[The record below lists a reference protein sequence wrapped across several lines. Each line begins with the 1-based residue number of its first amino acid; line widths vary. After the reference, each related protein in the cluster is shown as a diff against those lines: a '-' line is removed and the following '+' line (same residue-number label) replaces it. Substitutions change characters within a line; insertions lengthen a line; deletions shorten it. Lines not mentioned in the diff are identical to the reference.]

1 MEGKKDE
8 FITGSGGLLPTA
20 VLLLFK
26 GTISFSSSSIGSPY
40 GASFHQTAP
49 FPSIVPLPLTV
60 IPTSF
65 VNSSHCKS
73 PEPQYFAFVG
83 AIIVPSNCKNQK
95 RFQISLLSKKK
106 IKPPVLESST
116 VFCPFFF
123 SQVLF
128 LPWKE
133 KKEGKKNPPLFDD
146 GDRVVGGGWGEGDE
160 QNINYKLLPIQQKQN
175 YDTIVFYLENN
186 IVLTVWSWE
195 WYWTHKKFIFWW
207 DQYCW
212 GFNFTSCCPC
222 CLKGL

>member
-20 VLLLFK
+20 VLLFFK

-95 RFQISLLSKKK
+95 RFQISLLSKNKNKTSSSWKLNCFLSFLFHRFCFFLERKK
-106 IKPPVLESST
+106 REERKTPHCLMT
-116 VFCPFFF
+116 VI
-123 SQVLF
+123 
-128 LPWKE
+128 
-133 KKEGKKNPPLFDD
+133 G
-146 GDRVVGGGWGEGDE
+146 
-160 QNINYKLLPIQQKQN
+160 
-175 YDTIVFYLENN
+175 
-186 IVLTVWSWE
+186 
-195 WYWTHKKFIFWW
+195 
-207 DQYCW
+207 
-212 GFNFTSCCPC
+212 
-222 CLKGL
+222 

>member
-26 GTISFSSSSIGSPY
+26 GTTSFSSSSIGSPY

-95 RFQISLLSKKK
+95 RFQISLLSKNKK
-106 IKPPVLESST
+106 
-116 VFCPFFF
+116 
-123 SQVLF
+123 
-128 LPWKE
+128 
-133 KKEGKKNPPLFDD
+133 
-146 GDRVVGGGWGEGDE
+146 
-160 QNINYKLLPIQQKQN
+160 
-175 YDTIVFYLENN
+175 
-186 IVLTVWSWE
+186 
-195 WYWTHKKFIFWW
+195 
-207 DQYCW
+207 
-212 GFNFTSCCPC
+212 
-222 CLKGL
+222 